1 MMQAANEIYLG
12 RGADSP
18 RALSCL
24 AQTFASM
31 QKRLRGSDALT
42 DSTLTIVVSL
52 VGQQQMQSDIE
63 GAKVHIAGLRR
74 IVELRGGIDQLEDN
88 LPLLLK
94 ICKMDVVFALQ
105 YGGPTAFFRDK
116 LPEVRE
122 KMSRQ
127 GLELDREASEAVV
140 QYRSEHS
147 AVHDVLLDAFG
158 LGCLFNDSIDAG
170 VIGLV
175 SFQEIMMS
183 IFFRLLR
190 IRSVDGPRMDSPLDE
205 KYHTGLVLFT
215 MSIFLR
221 HDNRRVVEC
230 TLVSKR
236 FVDTLAG
243 GSDKEHPELCL
254 WLMMMGGIWT
264 SGDDSV
270 TAWLFSVALNTAS
283 SLGLETWSDVRTCVK
298 QFPWVDKLHD
308 QPGAELWKR
317 IKGYSC

>member
-12 RGADSP
+12 RGAGSP

-52 VGQQQMQSDIE
+52 ISQQQMQSDIE

-74 IVELRGGIDQLEDN
+74 IVELRGGIDQLEGN

-105 YGGPTAFFRDK
+105 YGGSTAFFRDK
-116 LPEVRE
+116 LLDVRE

-127 GLELDREASEAVV
+127 GFKLDHEASAAMV
-140 QYRSEHS
+140 QCRPEHS
-147 AVHDVLLDAFG
+147 AVHDVLLDALG
-158 LGCLFNDSIDAG
+158 LGLLFNDSIDAG

-190 IRSVDGPRMDSPLDE
+190 IRPVDGPRLDLPLDE
-205 KYHTGLVLFT
+205 KYHTGLVLFM
-215 MSIFLR
+215 MSVFLR

-230 TLVSKR
+230 SLVSKS

-243 GSDKEHPELCL
+243 GSGHEHPELCL
-254 WLMMMGGIWT
+254 WVMMMGGIWT
-264 SGDDSV
+264 SGDDQIA
-270 TAWLFSVALNTAS
+270 AWLFPVALDTAS
-283 SLGLETWSDVRTCVK
+283 CMGLETWAHVRTCVK
-298 QFPWVDKLHD
+298 KYPWVDRLHD
-308 QPGAELWKR
+308 RPGAELWKQ
-317 IKGYSC
+317 IKSYSG